1 MDKEISAVDT
11 AFLLKNNT
19 NAVILDVREE
29 NELSI
34 CRIEVA
40 LHIPMAEV
48 PNRYSELPKDAP
60 LIVFCHHG
68 MRSLKVVEY
77 LRARGLEN
85 AINLSGGI
93 QAWAN
98 EVDAEMPQY

>member
-11 AFLLKNNT
+11 AFLLKST
-19 NAVILDVREE
+19 NAAILDVREE

-34 CRIEVA
+34 CRIEGA
-40 LHIPMAEV
+40 LHIPMVEV
-48 PNRYSELPKDAP
+48 PDRYAELPKDAP

-77 LRARGLEN
+77 LKARGLEN
-85 AINLSGGI
+85 AINLTGGI
-93 QAWAN
+93 HAWAN
-98 EVDAEMPQY
+98 EVDAEMPRY

>member
-11 AFLLKNNT
+11 AFLLKNNID
-19 NAVILDVREE
+19 AAILDVRED
-29 NELSI
+29 NEFSI
-34 CRIEVA
+34 CNIEGA

-48 PNRYSELPKDAP
+48 PDRYAELPKDAP

-77 LRARGLEN
+77 LKARGLEN

-93 QAWAN
+93 HAWAN
-98 EVDAEMPQY
+98 EVDTEMPRY

>member
-11 AFLLKNNT
+11 AFLLKNNID
-19 NAVILDVREE
+19 AAILDVRED
-29 NELSI
+29 NEFSI
-34 CRIEVA
+34 CNIEGA

-48 PNRYSELPKDAP
+48 PDRYAELPKDAP

-77 LRARGLEN
+77 LKARGLEN
-85 AINLSGGI
+85 AINLTGGI
-93 QAWAN
+93 HAWAN
-98 EVDAEMPQY
+98 EVDAEMPKY

>member
-11 AFLLKNNT
+11 AFLLKST
-19 NAVILDVREE
+19 NAAILDVREE

-34 CRIEVA
+34 CRIEGA

-48 PNRYSELPKDAP
+48 PDRYAELPKDAP

-77 LRARGLEN
+77 LKARGLEN
-85 AINLSGGI
+85 AINLTGGI
-93 QAWAN
+93 HAWAN
-98 EVDAEMPQY
+98 EVDAEMPRY

>member
-11 AFLLKNNT
+11 AFLLKSS
-19 NAVILDVREE
+19 NAAILDVREE

-34 CRIEVA
+34 CRIEGA

-48 PNRYSELPKDAP
+48 PDRYAELPKDVP

-77 LRARGLEN
+77 LKARGLEN
-85 AINLSGGI
+85 AINLTGGI
-93 QAWAN
+93 HAWAN
-98 EVDAEMPQY
+98 EVDAEMPRY

>member
-1 MDKEISAVDT
+1 MDKEISAVDS
-11 AFLLKNNT
+11 AFLLKNT
-19 NAVILDVREE
+19 NAAILDVRED

-34 CRIEVA
+34 CSIEGA

-48 PNRYSELPKDAP
+48 PDRYAELPKDTP

-77 LRARGLEN
+77 LKARGLEN
-85 AINLSGGI
+85 AINLTGGI
-93 QAWAN
+93 HAWAN
-98 EVDAEMPQY
+98 EVDEGMTRY

>member
-11 AFLLKNNT
+11 AFLLKST
-19 NAVILDVREE
+19 NAAILDVREE

-34 CRIEVA
+34 CRMEGA

-48 PNRYSELPKDAP
+48 PDRYAELPKDVP

-77 LRARGLEN
+77 LKARGLEN
-85 AINLSGGI
+85 AINLTGGI
-93 QAWAN
+93 HAWAN
-98 EVDAEMPQY
+98 EVDAEMPRY

>member
-11 AFLLKNNT
+11 AFLLKNT
-19 NAVILDVREE
+19 NAAILDVREE

-34 CRIEVA
+34 CRIEEA

-48 PNRYSELPKDAP
+48 PDRYAELPKDAP

-77 LRARGLEN
+77 LEARGLEN
-85 AINLSGGI
+85 AINLTGGI
-93 QAWAN
+93 HAWAN
-98 EVDAEMPQY
+98 EVDAEMPRY

>member
-11 AFLLKNNT
+11 AFLLKST
-19 NAVILDVREE
+19 NAAILDVREE

-34 CRIEVA
+34 CRIEGA

-48 PNRYSELPKDAP
+48 PDRYAELPKDVP

-77 LRARGLEN
+77 LKARGLEN
-85 AINLSGGI
+85 AINLTGGI
-93 QAWAN
+93 HAWAN
-98 EVDAEMPQY
+98 EVDAEMPRY

>member
-11 AFLLKNNT
+11 AFLLKST
-19 NAVILDVREE
+19 NAAILDVREE

-34 CRIEVA
+34 CRIEGA

-48 PNRYSELPKDAP
+48 PDRYAELPKDAP

-77 LRARGLEN
+77 LKARGLEN
-85 AINLSGGI
+85 AINLTGGI
-93 QAWAN
+93 HAWAN
-98 EVDAEMPQY
+98 EVDAEMTRY

>member
-11 AFLLKNNT
+11 AFLLKST
-19 NAVILDVREE
+19 NATVLDVREE

-34 CRIEVA
+34 CRIEGA
-40 LHIPMAEV
+40 LHIPMVEV
-48 PNRYSELPKDAP
+48 PDRYAELPKDSP

-77 LRARGLEN
+77 LKARGLEN
-85 AINLSGGI
+85 AINLTGGI
-93 QAWAN
+93 HAWAN
-98 EVDAEMPQY
+98 EVDAEMPRY